1 MSSDTEDESTE
12 RSALIVEEKAESGS
26 VKLSVI
32 LDYCRA
38 CTWPMAVVTVVFFV
52 LTHGTSIASSFWLAK
67 WSNAQAVEVAFE
79 KNESEHIRK
88 VTFCDDIR
96 ISKM

>member
-1 MSSDTEDESTE
+1 MTES
-12 RSALIVEEKAESGS
+12 SALIVEEKAESGS

-38 CTWPMAVVTVVFFV
+38 CTWPVAIITVVFFV
-52 LTHGTSIASSFWLAK
+52 LTHGASIASSFWLAK
-67 WSNAQAVEVAFE
+67 WSNEQANEVALE
-79 KNESEHIRK
+79 KNESVYNRK
-88 VTFCDDIR
+88 VTFCDNVN